1 MIFGPVLA
9 AALYAAQV
17 GTPPP
22 EQPSPP
28 PPSMGTSAAV
38 WCPAKGACSE
48 GVAIPVGSWRSIFRH
63 GSGQLLFLVGSKSAG
78 GAVAHVFASSPHL
91 SVAVGLGAVV
101 PYEQQ
106 AGIRGALGVMVG
118 VLEIKP

>member
-17 GTPPP
+17 ATPPP
-22 EQPSPP
+22 EQPPPP

-63 GSGQLLFLVGSKSAG
+63 GSGQLLFLIGSKSAG
-78 GAVAHVFASSPHL
+78 ALRASWWAYWRSSHERPKAAARRAAHPQSHPVRHPTMGTIH
-91 SVAVGLGAVV
+91 
-101 PYEQQ
+101 
-106 AGIRGALGVMVG
+106 RGS
-118 VLEIKP
+118 